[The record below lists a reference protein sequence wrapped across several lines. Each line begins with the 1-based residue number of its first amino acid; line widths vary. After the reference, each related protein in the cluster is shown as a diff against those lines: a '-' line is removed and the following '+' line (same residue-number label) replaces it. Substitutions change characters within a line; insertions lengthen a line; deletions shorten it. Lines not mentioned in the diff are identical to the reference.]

1 MNNFFPLLKFIAR
14 IRIKW
19 MLFMVVFFASCEKDG
34 NISLYN
40 SNDTIGAEITDSITV
55 RTATYQLDPLPSNGK
70 GIILVG
76 ELDDAATGKLA
87 VSSFFRIG
95 NSGISSITLPDDAA
109 FDSLSLALPY
119 QGYYYGDTT
128 LNQQLTVH
136 RVTEDIELIDESNAW
151 EEDEKPVFASG
162 STLFTNSTFAYES
175 NALGSV
181 SFHPKPNTKEDTV
194 FIKMDQS
201 FGQDL
206 WQKIKDANSQVT
218 NSDEFLEYIKGF
230 SLVSANKSGVVTAFP
245 TDSITMDLHYSY
257 TRLGDGKL
265 VQGKLQ
271 LKVDDINYQF
281 NSIKIDRSAS
291 SLKALPAGVE
301 GEISSSATDHQ
312 VMLQGISGLVTKIQF
327 PYLHEFV
334 NRNDVVIN
342 KAELIIETP
351 PTTHEPY
358 TPPPSLNI
366 MLANQYGVPTSLLTA
381 SYETTT
387 QTAYLQK
394 DQSGG
399 TGNGKYTFN
408 LLEYVSNYRKAV
420 EDTKSS
426 LYLSIPV
433 SDLLTKVDRLVVGGG
448 GEAALIKLRILYTKY

>member
-1 MNNFFPLLKFIAR
+1 MDNFFPLQKFTAL
-14 IRIKW
+14 IRINW
-19 MLFMVVFFASCEKDG
+19 IFFLLISFVSCKKDG

-55 RTATYQLDPLPSNGK
+55 HTATYQLDPLPSNGK
-70 GIILVG
+70 GIMLVG
-76 ELDDAATGKLA
+76 EIDDAATGKMAL
-87 VSSFFRIG
+87 SSYFRIG
-95 NSGISSITLPDDAA
+95 NSGISSVTLPEDAV

-128 LNQQLTVH
+128 LNQQVSVH

-162 STLFTNSTFAYES
+162 STLFTNSKFAYEP

-194 FIKMDQS
+194 FISMNQA

-218 NSDEFLEYIKGF
+218 NADEFLEYIKGF
-230 SLVSANKSGVVTAFP
+230 SLVSVNKSGVVIGFA

-257 TRLGDGKL
+257 TRSGDGKV

-281 NSIKIDRSAS
+281 NSINIDRSAS
-291 SLKALPAGVE
+291 LLKALPATVK
-301 GEISSSATDHQ
+301 GEISSAETDHQ

-358 TPPPSLNI
+358 TPPSSLNI

-387 QTAYLQK
+387 QTAYLQD

-399 TGNGKYTFN
+399 TGNGKYIFN

-433 SDLLTKVDRLVVGGG
+433 SDLLTKVDRLIIGSN
-448 GEAALIKLRILYTKY
+448 GETPLIKLRILYTKY